1 MINNKYAFKSLITD
15 LEEIGNSAYLIQEAH
30 EDGRNQ
36 EMLELLTHFEES
48 IEIIL
53 EDIKYFTR
61 DLDSFSGRL

>member
-15 LEEIGNSAYLIQEAH
+15 LEEIGNNAYLIQGAH
-30 EDGRNQ
+30 EEGRNQ

-53 EDIKYFTR
+53 EDIKYLTK
-61 DLDSFSGRL
+61 DLDGFGGRS